1 MPLHVLLGAD
11 APRRRKHTA
20 DFTQLDLGPY
30 IITIKIEGW
39 GDGSGKS
46 REFSLGVK
54 VAVRWGAF
62 GKRLNAMVAFHKQRG
77 IHVALARQ
85 RHEDQDYVFWF
96 FARREIAEEFAA
108 EFGGT
113 LMDDSRRQA
122 RGR

>member
-1 MPLHVLLGAD
+1 MPRDGAII
-11 APRRRKHTA
+11 PPILRN
-20 DFTQLDLGPY
+20 LDLGPY
-30 IITIKIEGW
+30 SNTIKIERMARRIP
-39 GDGSGKS
+39 SRRSAKS